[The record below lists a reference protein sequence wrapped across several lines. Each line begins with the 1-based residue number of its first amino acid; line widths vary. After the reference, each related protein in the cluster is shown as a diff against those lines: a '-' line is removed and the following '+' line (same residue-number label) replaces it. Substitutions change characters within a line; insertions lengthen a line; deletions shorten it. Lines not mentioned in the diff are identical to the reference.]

1 MADFNVRSDSVNVD
15 EIMRQIRA
23 RIREKRGADY
33 TETELQQLASVKLQ
47 QFLDPG
53 GVRSDLV
60 EQFRRHQPPS
70 APLPN
75 FVFEDTTLFET
86 HRGPLRLIRRLLR
99 PVLKLF
105 FNPNKISDALH
116 IQAQVNQEVQR
127 QIWQRGQMD
136 PLYFEVI
143 HNLVVEL
150 TRAGIEVQ
158 NLKMRVES
166 LTSRLDFDERRAR
179 ALETVVEY
187 KPALARR
194 SEGRPP
200 AERRAPEPGSAATPA
215 EDAGG
220 DGERRRRRRRRRRRP
235 GRTAADD
242 SGAAGQ
248 GPQSASSDTAAATT
262 GEEAA
267 PRRESPAESSS
278 GGNGNGGNGSR
289 DDDDEGAS
297 NQ

>member
-1 MADFNVRSDSVNVD
+1 MSDMNLRSDSVNVD

-23 RIREKRGADY
+23 RIREKRGTDY
-33 TETELQQLASVKLQ
+33 TEAELQELASVKLQ
-47 QFLDPG
+47 QFLDPR

-60 EQFRRHQPPS
+60 EAFRRHQPPA

-75 FVFEDTTLFET
+75 YVFEDTTLFET
-86 HRGPLRLIRRLLR
+86 HRGLLRLIRRLLN

-105 FNPNKISDALH
+105 LNPNKISDALH

-136 PLYFEVI
+136 PLYYEVI

-166 LTSRLDFDERRAR
+166 LSSRLDFDERRAK

-187 KPALARR
+187 RPALARR
-194 SEGRPP
+194 AEGRPAGERP
-200 AERRAPEPGSAATPA
+200 APGAAAAPAGE
-215 EDAGG
+215 AGG

-235 GRTAADD
+235 GRTGAEEG
-242 SGAAGQ
+242 GAAPSGS
-248 GPQSASSDTAAATT
+248 GDAPDSTSAAES
-262 GEEAA
+262 AA
-267 PRRESPAESSS
+267 PSTDQRGEAGGDES
-278 GGNGNGGNGSR
+278 GGGNDGNGRSDGG
-289 DDDDEGAS
+289 EGAS
-297 NQ
+297 GQ